1 MSGISSNRSS
11 PTSHSAD
18 SSRDS
23 PVAIGDN
30 VEAAATVMTETANAV
45 TETELAYIARNNSIR
60 ILVVLSHG
68 LKKDDGS
75 DLIDI
80 KTEEPWKSIPRI
92 EIKPTADMLKAEIK
106 RRHKAFGLPKPEPR
120 PASWRTSKISQW
132 LYDHPIEKEADLD
145 FLKKTI
151 ANCRQ
156 ISEEAAVHRQLERD
170 ATSSNWTG
178 KDPYLRLI
186 HCIVDDSIKES
197 FIKRN
202 DIQPGRMQIE
212 NRNRE
217 KTVWE
222 AIANLWNDP
231 GFAPVTEGGL
241 AELHFDFIPSIAV
254 PYEKVSSMNP
264 ATPQFVQNKITGMVT
279 SLTRIISNWER
290 SGQGDGGFHEDGAI
304 ESGMADRSTAH
315 LLVKMPNA
323 HSTLIRSCE

>member
-1 MSGISSNRSS
+1 
-11 PTSHSAD
+11 
-18 SSRDS
+18 
-23 PVAIGDN
+23 
-30 VEAAATVMTETANAV
+30 
-45 TETELAYIARNNSIR
+45 
-60 ILVVLSHG
+60 
-68 LKKDDGS
+68 
-75 DLIDI
+75 
-80 KTEEPWKSIPRI
+80 
-92 EIKPTADMLKAEIK
+92 MLKAEIK

-120 PASWRTSKISQW
+120 PASWRSTKICEW
-132 LYDHPIEKEADLD
+132 
-145 FLKKTI
+145 F
-151 ANCRQ
+151 
-156 ISEEAAVHRQLERD
+156 EEAAVHRQLERD

-197 FIKRN
+197 FRN
-202 DIQPGRMQIE
+202 DIQPGRMSIE

-222 AIANLWNDP
+222 AIADLWNDP

-304 ESGMADRSTAH
+304 ELGVSSLRAA
-315 LLVKMPNA
+315 K
-323 HSTLIRSCE
+323 